1 MKMMEKMK
9 ESVSF
14 RVPEKLDF
22 ESAKKIIYQ
31 MEKCICKVIK
41 RKGQTEEQNTGFFC
55 KIPISEKNNKLF
67 PVLIITNHIIDEKL
81 LYQKGEKILI
91 IMNNDQE
98 IKTIYL
104 DNRIKYTNK
113 KFDVTIIEIKDED
126 DIKDYL
132 ELDDIIISD
141 IFDKKNKNFE
151 FMDQT
156 IYIIQYPQGKLSVSF
171 GILDTI
177 YKSQE
182 YNFQY
187 KCDTKTGS
195 SGSPIL
201 NKKNKLIGIHIK
213 QNYRSGYKTGTFLN
227 FPIKEFIKMK
237 SDNIIKKD
245 NLNNIIDSDKSET
258 ISKEFMDKYNLD
270 IKDNYIDI
278 LDLNNKNIED
288 EELKELSKLK
298 IKILKELNLSNNL
311 ISDIEPL
318 EKLNFLKLEILNLS
332 HNKISNINILE
343 KVNCYNLKILD
354 LSHNNISDI
363 NALGKMRLQK
373 LEQLNLGCNKIQ
385 DIEIL
390 GKINFEKLKYLN
402 SFDNEISDIKVL
414 EKVNFINIE
423 FLNLGA
429 NKISD
434 IDILEKV
441 NFTQLKILY
450 LNINNISNIK
460 ILEKVKFEK
469 LQELNLCE
477 NNINE
482 SQNINIIQN
491 LKTKIKKFDINIENN
506 SYSSPMNVGIIFDV
520 SYDILSQII
529 KFNNEKSFL
538 ENFCNE
544 FNGDLITL
552 INGNEQIP
560 YYDFSKLLL
569 STINYVNDKDTISS
583 KKRISTILRNL
594 FDEPSII
601 EILQRMNSYQNLFE
615 LTNSKIIHKNI
626 LTLKEIISR
635 NYSTYIPNFFE
646 YFDQLILKPSSV
658 NLSIKKIFEIFN
670 MTYSENKYIIII
682 SDGNSKENKEN
693 INDIINE

>member
-1 MKMMEKMK
+1 MKMME
-9 ESVSF
+9 ESVLIG
-14 RVPEKLDF
+14 VPEILDF
-22 ESAKKIIYQ
+22 ECSKKIIYQ

-237 SDNIIKKD
+237 NDNIIKKD

-298 IKILKELNLSNNL
+298 ILKELNLSNNL
-311 ISDIEPL
+311 ISNLEIF
-318 EKLNFLKLEILNLS
+318 EKLNLLKLGILNLS

-343 KVNCYNLKILD
+343 KANCNNLKILD

-363 NALGKMRLQK
+363 NTLGKMRLEK
-373 LEQLNLGCNKIQ
+373 LKQLNLGCNKIQ
-385 DIEIL
+385 NIEIL
-390 GKINFEKLKYLN
+390 EKINFKELEYLN
-402 SFDNEISDIKVL
+402 LFDNEISDIKVL
-414 EKVNFINIE
+414 EKIKFINIE

-434 IDILEKV
+434 IDFLEKV
-441 NFTQLKILY
+441 NFAQLKILY
-450 LNINNISNIK
+450 LHINNISNIK
-460 ILEKVKFEK
+460 VLEKIKLEK
-469 LQELNLCE
+469 LQEL
-477 NNINE
+477 I
-482 SQNINIIQN
+482 
-491 LKTKIKKFDINIENN
+491 
-506 SYSSPMNVGIIFDV
+506 
-520 SYDILSQII
+520 
-529 KFNNEKSFL
+529 
-538 ENFCNE
+538 
-544 FNGDLITL
+544 
-552 INGNEQIP
+552 
-560 YYDFSKLLL
+560 
-569 STINYVNDKDTISS
+569 YV
-583 KKRISTILRNL
+583 
-594 FDEPSII
+594 
-601 EILQRMNSYQNLFE
+601 
-615 LTNSKIIHKNI
+615 KII
-626 LTLKEIISR
+626 
-635 NYSTYIPNFFE
+635 
-646 YFDQLILKPSSV
+646 
-658 NLSIKKIFEIFN
+658 
-670 MTYSENKYIIII
+670 
-682 SDGNSKENKEN
+682 
-693 INDIINE
+693 